1 MSLPTRHYKMRVMC
15 VFERATS
22 RVPGNGLFLR
32 ACPPRRQA
40 AGEDS
45 DTSQDVTV
53 KGNSHLCVYS
63 NERITREEYTCLPNT
78 DYLMECS
85 HGIFTQQVYDGK
97 NIGRFV
103 NHRGFIPAFKTMV
116 RISSRHRYPQG
127 IKMWRLLL
135 IVSVTSVTATVRE
148 LVSTSS

>member
-1 MSLPTRHYKMRVMC
+1 MSLPTRRDKMRVVC
-15 VFERATS
+15 VRKSNIQGA
-22 RVPGNGLFLR
+22 GNGLFLR
-32 ACPPRRQA
+32 ACPPRRQV

-53 KGNSHLCVYS
+53 KGNSHLCVNS
-63 NERITREEYTCLPNT
+63 ERITREEYTCVPNT
-78 DYLMECS
+78 DYVMECS
-85 HGIFTQQVYDGK
+85 HGIFTQQIYDGK

-103 NHRGFIPAFKTMV
+103 NQGGLIPAFKTMV

-135 IVSVTSVTATVRE
+135 IVTVTSVTATVRE